1 MTDARP
7 QPDDERRTEV
17 LVRRSPRYFRFMG
30 VGAVLGIIVAMVLT
44 LTFPPNPEFSE
55 AQVLAFL
62 ALFAVV
68 LFGGLAALI
77 ALALDRAASR
87 RSRVLTAER
96 ERGEP
101 GA

>member
-55 AQVLAFL
+55 AQVLAL
-62 ALFAVV
+62 GREDAGSARA
-68 LFGGLAALI
+68 GRAGRLI
-77 ALALDRAASR
+77 RHPPAGRPSAGRARAAIS
-87 RSRVLTAER
+87 
-96 ERGEP
+96 
-101 GA
+101 

>member
-30 VGAVLGIIVAMVLT
+30 VGAVLGIVVAMVLT
-44 LTFPPNPEFSE
+44 LTFPANAEFSE

-62 ALFAVV
+62 ALFGVV
-68 LFGGLAALI
+68 LFGGLAALL
-77 ALALDRAASR
+77 ALLLDRAALR

-96 ERGEP
+96 EPGEP

>member
-30 VGAVLGIIVAMVLT
+30 VGAMLGIVVAMVLT
-44 LTFPPNPEFSE
+44 LTFPANAEFSE

-62 ALFAVV
+62 ALFGVV
-68 LFGGLAALI
+68 LFGGLAALL
-77 ALALDRAASR
+77 ALLLDRAASR

-96 ERGEP
+96 EPGEP